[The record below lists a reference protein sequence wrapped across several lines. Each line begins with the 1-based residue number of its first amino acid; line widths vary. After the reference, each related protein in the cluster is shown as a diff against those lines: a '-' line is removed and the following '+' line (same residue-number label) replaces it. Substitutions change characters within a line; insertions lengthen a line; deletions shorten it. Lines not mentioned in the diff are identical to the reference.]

1 MCHFEIAIGHVV
13 VADERMAIGPNGNG
27 SVLTDLAGIV
37 QCGELGGSAEPVGAV
52 GYLQGAV
59 S

>member
-13 VADERMAIGPNGNG
+13 VADERTAIGPHGHG
-27 SVLTDLAGIV
+27 CVFTYLAGIV
-37 QCGELGGSAEPVGAV
+37 QGGELGRSAEPVGAV
-52 GYLQGAV
+52 SYLQSAV